1 MIYLVLPAWNEP
13 ANLPSLLRSMK
24 RNLEE
29 AGLSEY
35 HVVVIDDGSTDGTAD
50 VVSSLK
56 ADVPL
61 TLRQNER
68 NLGLA
73 ESLKRGLMCALG
85 LSRDDDD
92 IIVTMDADNTHT
104 PGLIFRM
111 AQAIAEGNDVVIA
124 SRYRYGA
131 RVRGLTASRRL
142 LSQGASWL
150 FRVVFPMR
158 GVRDYTSG
166 FRGYR
171 AGLLRR
177 AFDELGPDGIISE
190 RGFACMVDILL
201 KIREF
206 DPIVAEVALILR
218 YDQKEGAS
226 KMNVGRTV
234 RETLHLMVRRR
245 LRLKG

>member
-1 MIYLVLPAWNEP
+1 VIYIVLPAWNEA
-13 ANLPSLLRSMK
+13 ANLPALLRNMK
-24 RNLEE
+24 ESLEE
-29 AGLSEY
+29 AGLTEY
-35 HVVVIDDGSTDGTAD
+35 LVVVIDDGSTDGTAA
-50 VVSSLK
+50 VVTSLSP
-56 ADVPL
+56 DLPV
-61 TLRQNER
+61 TLRENER

-73 ESLKRGLMCALG
+73 ETLKRGLTWVVG

-111 AQAIAEGNDVVIA
+111 VQAVREGNDVVIA

-131 RVRGLTASRRL
+131 RVRGVSASRRL
-142 LSQGASWL
+142 LSLGASWL
-150 FRVVFPMR
+150 FRVVFPMW

-177 AFDELGPDGIISE
+177 AFQELGPDRIISE

-201 KIREF
+201 KLREF
-206 DPIVAEVALILR
+206 DPLVTEVPLILR
-218 YDQKEGAS
+218 YDQKKGAS
-226 KMNVGRTV
+226 KMHVGRTV
-234 RETLHLMVRRR
+234 RETLYLMVRRR

>member
-1 MIYLVLPAWNEP
+1 VIYIVLPAWNEA
-13 ANLPSLLRSMK
+13 ANLPALLRSMK

-29 AGLSEY
+29 AGLREY

-73 ESLKRGLMCALG
+73 ETLKRGLMCAVG
-85 LSRDDDD
+85 LSRDADD

-111 AQAIAEGNDVVIA
+111 AQAIREGNDVVIA

-177 AFDELGPDGIISE
+177 AFDELGPDRIISE

-206 DPIVAEVALILR
+206 DPIVTEVPLVLR
-218 YDQKEGAS
+218 YDQKKGAS
-226 KMNVGRTV
+226 KMRVGRTV
-234 RETLHLMVRRR
+234 RETLHLIVRRR
-245 LRLKG
+245 LGLKG

>member
-1 MIYLVLPAWNEP
+1 VIYIVLPAWNEA
-13 ANLPSLLRSMK
+13 ANLPALLRSMK

-29 AGLSEY
+29 AGLREY

-73 ESLKRGLMCALG
+73 ETLKRGLMCAVG
-85 LSRDDDD
+85 LSRDADD

-111 AQAIAEGNDVVIA
+111 AQAIREGNDVVIA

-206 DPIVAEVALILR
+206 DPIITEVALVLR
-218 YDQKEGAS
+218 YDQKKGAS
-226 KMNVGRTV
+226 KMHVGRTV

>member
-1 MIYLVLPAWNEP
+1 
-13 ANLPSLLRSMK
+13 
-24 RNLEE
+24 
-29 AGLSEY
+29 
-35 HVVVIDDGSTDGTAD
+35 
-50 VVSSLK
+50 
-56 ADVPL
+56 L

-85 LSRDDDD
+85 LSRDDND

-206 DPIVAEVALILR
+206 DPIITEVALILR
-218 YDQKEGAS
+218 YDQKKGAS
-226 KMNVGRTV
+226 KMHVGRTV

>member
-1 MIYLVLPAWNEP
+1 VIYLVLPAWNEA
-13 ANLPSLLRSMK
+13 ANLPALLRSMK

-206 DPIVAEVALILR
+206 DPIITEVALILR
-218 YDQKEGAS
+218 YDQKKGAS
-226 KMNVGRTV
+226 KMHVGRTV

>member
-1 MIYLVLPAWNEP
+1 MIYIVLPAWNEA
-13 ANLPSLLRSMK
+13 ANLPALLRSMK

-50 VVSSLK
+50 VVNSLK

-68 NLGLA
+68 NFGLA
-73 ESLKRGLMCALG
+73 ESLKRGLMCAVG

-92 IIVTMDADNTHT
+92 TIVTMDADNTHT

-111 AQAIAEGNDVVIA
+111 AQAIREGNDVVIA

-131 RVRGLTASRRL
+131 GVRGLTASRRL

-171 AGLLRR
+171 AGFLRR
-177 AFDELGPDGIISE
+177 AFHELGPDRIISE

-206 DPIVAEVALILR
+206 DPIVTEVPLVLR
-218 YDQKEGAS
+218 YDQKKGAS
-226 KMNVGRTV
+226 KMRVGRTV

>member
-1 MIYLVLPAWNEP
+1 MIYVVLPAWNEA
-13 ANLPSLLRSMK
+13 ANLPALLRSMK
-24 RNLEE
+24 KNREE
-29 AGLSEY
+29 AGLTKY
-35 HVVVIDDGSTDGTAD
+35 HVVVIDDGSTDRTAG

-56 ADVPL
+56 TELPL
-61 TLRQNER
+61 TLRGNER

-73 ESLKRGLMCALG
+73 ETLKRGLMWAVE

-92 IIVTMDADNTHT
+92 IVVTMDADNTHT
-104 PGLIFRM
+104 PGLISRM
-111 AQAIAEGNDVVIA
+111 VQAVSEGNDVLIA
-124 SRYRYGA
+124 RYRYGA
-131 RVRGLTASRRL
+131 RVRGLSASRRL
-142 LSQGASWL
+142 LSLGASWL
-150 FRVVFPMR
+150 FRVVFPIV

-177 AFDELGPDGIISE
+177 AFRELGPDRIISE

-206 DPIVAEVALILR
+206 APIVTEVPLVLR
-218 YDQKEGAS
+218 YDQKKGAS
-226 KMNVGRTV
+226 KMHVGRTV

-245 LRLKG
+245 LGLKG

>member
-1 MIYLVLPAWNEP
+1 VIYIVLPAWNEA
-13 ANLPSLLRSMK
+13 ANLPPLLRSMK

-29 AGLSEY
+29 AGLSQY

-68 NLGLA
+68 NIGLA
-73 ESLKRGLMCALG
+73 ETLKRGLMCAVG

-104 PGLIFRM
+104 PGLIFRI
-111 AQAIAEGNDVVIA
+111 AQAIREGNDVVIA

-131 RVRGLTASRRL
+131 RVRGLSASRRL

-206 DPIVAEVALILR
+206 DPIITEVALILR
-218 YDQKEGAS
+218 YDQKKGAS
-226 KMNVGRTV
+226 KMHVGRTV
-234 RETLHLMVRRR
+234 RETLHLMLRRR

>member
-1 MIYLVLPAWNEP
+1 MIYLVLPAWNEA
-13 ANLPSLLRSMK
+13 ANLPALLRSMK

-206 DPIVAEVALILR
+206 DPIITEVALILR
-218 YDQKEGAS
+218 YDQKKGAS
-226 KMNVGRTV
+226 KMHVGRTV

>member
-1 MIYLVLPAWNEP
+1 VIYLVLPAWNEP

-29 AGLSEY
+29 AGLGEY

-111 AQAIAEGNDVVIA
+111 AQAITEGNDVVIA